1 MDSND
6 SSLTNQKDGFSYSLN
21 LTNQDSYVRLVH
33 EKNKTIASLQA
44 VPSPSCAHFDFPSLL
59 RPATQTGCFVVHV
72 RRTRK
77 GERREHVGQRG
88 WVGGCIPSLFLR
100 FRLHP
105 THPFKVHTG
114 YISFIL

>member
-1 MDSND
+1 MLLND
-6 SSLTNQKDGFSYSLN
+6 SSGTNQKDVLSYSLN

-59 RPATQTGCFVVHV
+59 RPATQAGCFVVHV

-88 WVGGCIPSLFLR
+88 WVGGMHSFSFFAFSSSPHPPLQSPY
-100 FRLHP
+100 RLH
-105 THPFKVHTG
+105 
-114 YISFIL
+114 